1 MIAKGLISVMS
12 EKLLTV
18 GSLELC
24 FEFKKNVSTWKYF
37 LQLVLTMPNHLLGV
51 QGMS

>member
-1 MIAKGLISVMS
+1 MFWYRASMIAKGLISVMS

-24 FEFKKNVSTWKYF
+24 FEFKKIFDMEIFFAT
-37 LQLVLTMPNHLLGV
+37 GV
-51 QGMS
+51 NYA